1 MRIRFGGTIDAA
13 APGPRLPLFGAT
25 PQKMLA
31 PPEAEGNA
39 GVTVTL
45 ISVFGA
51 VLSWRETYSSVLAMT
66 DPPYM
71 RRVGLAGSLYQ
82 KKLPARGRGAF
93 SGKVDCSSSCRCLPA
108 LPSDRAGSAAARRS
122 GRGRGS

>member
-1 MRIRFGGTIDAA
+1 MRIRFGGTIDAD

-25 PQKMLA
+25 PQKTLA
-31 PPEAEGNA
+31 PPEAAGNA

-51 VLSWRETYSSVLAMT
+51 VLSWRETYISVLAMS

-71 RRVGLAGSLYQ
+71 RRVGLAGGLYQ
-82 KKLPARGRGAF
+82 KKLPARGRGARVT
-93 SGKVDCSSSCRCLPA
+93 SLR
-108 LPSDRAGSAAARRS
+108 
-122 GRGRGS
+122 